1 MTMHQVSS
9 YVDGWRKIDFC
20 SICGA
25 EGEELLVECVG
36 IENKLKE
43 REKDID
49 TLKERN

>member
-1 MTMHQVSS
+1 MTTHRISS
-9 YVDGWRKIDFC
+9 YKDGWRKIDFC
-20 SICGA
+20 TICGA

-49 TLKERN
+49 TPTERN